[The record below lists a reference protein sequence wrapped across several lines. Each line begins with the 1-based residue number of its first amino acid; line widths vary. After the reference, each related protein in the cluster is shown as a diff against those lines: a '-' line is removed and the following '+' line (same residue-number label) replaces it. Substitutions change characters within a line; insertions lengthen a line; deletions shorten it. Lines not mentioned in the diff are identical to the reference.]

1 MIIGHGGNIHELA
14 RQLACQ
20 PEDIIDMSSNMNP
33 LGPPHGLMDHLRARL
48 ETIFVL
54 PEADADRMTNA
65 AADWHHV
72 RHERILGG
80 NGTTQFIYT
89 LPRAL
94 TTKKALIVA
103 PTYAD
108 YADACRMEAVSW
120 DYLFTRAADDF
131 IPDMDTL
138 DKTAAGYDT
147 IFICNPNNPTGR
159 LIPADGLK
167 RICRNHP
174 ETRFII
180 DESYLPF
187 VLDGDKESLVRTD
200 LDNVIILSS
209 MSKIFRIPGLRVG
222 FLIGAERVIQK
233 LAAYAMPWSVNS
245 LAQEAICYL
254 LAQTDRLRRFIESA
268 RDFIAQE
275 KKRFM
280 AAFQDVP
287 GIRFYPSETG
297 FFLGELENMTA
308 ETVWTEMAR
317 RRFLIRDC
325 SNFRGLS
332 DRFIRI
338 SLKTGAENEKAAQA
352 LGQIL
357 RDS

>member
-1 MIIGHGGNIHELA
+1 MIIGHGGNIHLLA
-14 RQLACQ
+14 RQLGCR

-33 LGPPHGLMDHLRARL
+33 LGPPPGLMEHLSARL
-48 ETIFVL
+48 ESIFAL
-54 PEADADRMTNA
+54 PEADADRMKTA
-65 AADWHHV
+65 AADWH
-72 RHERILGG
+72 RIRPAQVLGG
-80 NGTTQFIYT
+80 NGTTQFIYN

-94 TTKKALIVA
+94 KTKNALIVA

-108 YADACRMEAVSW
+108 YADACRMEAVAW
-120 DYLFTRAADDF
+120 DYLFTRAEDDF
-131 IPDMDTL
+131 MPEINAL
-138 DKTAAGYDT
+138 DETASAYDT
-147 IFICNPNNPTGR
+147 VFICNPNNPTGR
-159 LIPADGLK
+159 LMPAGELK
-167 RICRNHP
+167 WICRKHA

-187 VLDGDKESLVRTD
+187 VLNGDKESLVGMD
-200 LDNVIILSS
+200 LENVMILSS

-222 FLIGAERVIQK
+222 FAIGPETVIQK
-233 LAAYAMPWSVNS
+233 LSAYAMPWSVNS

-254 LAQTDRLRRFIESA
+254 LTQPDRVRRFIESA
-268 RDFIAQE
+268 RDFVAQE

-280 AAFQDVP
+280 TAFKDVP

-308 ETVWTEMAR
+308 ETVCTEMAR
-317 RRFLIRDC
+317 HRFLIRDC

-338 SLKTGAENEKAAQA
+338 SLKTAAENEKAT
-352 LGQIL
+352 QIL
-357 RDS
+357 KQIIRD

>member
-1 MIIGHGGNIHELA
+1 MIIGHGGNIHTLA
-14 RQLACQ
+14 RQLACR

-33 LGPPHGLMDHLRARL
+33 LGPPPGLMDHLSARL
-48 ETIFVL
+48 ETIFAL
-54 PEADADRMTNA
+54 PEADANRMKNA
-65 AADWHHV
+65 AADWYQV
-72 RHERILGG
+72 GAERVLGG

-94 TTKKALIVA
+94 KTKRALILA
-103 PTYAD
+103 PAYSD
-108 YADACRMEAVSW
+108 YADACRMEAVAW
-120 DYLFTRAADDF
+120 DDLFTRAADDF
-131 IPDMDTL
+131 MPDITAL
-138 DKTAAGYDT
+138 SKTAAGYDT

-159 LIPADGLK
+159 LIPAIELTWM
-167 RICRNHP
+167 CRKHP
-174 ETRFII
+174 DTRFII

-187 VLDGDKESLVRTD
+187 VLNGDKESLVRMD

-222 FLIGAERVIQK
+222 FLIGPETVIQK

-254 LAQTDRLRRFIESA
+254 LSQPAMVRRFIESA
-268 RDFIAQE
+268 RDFVAEE
-275 KKRFM
+275 KERFM
-280 AAFQDVP
+280 AAFKDVP

-297 FFLGELENMTA
+297 FFLAELKNMTA

-317 RRFLIRDC
+317 HRLLIRNC

-338 SLKTGAENEKAAQA
+338 SLKTAAENEKAAQM
-352 LGQIL
+352 LKQIL
-357 RDS
+357 RD